1 MPASVYFDH
10 LAVGVRNW
18 SEGFRRFAGEL
29 GGRWSHGGDAAA
41 GPGRGQ

>member
-29 GGRWSHGGDAAA
+29 GG
-41 GPGRGQ
+41 Q

>member
-18 SEGFRRFAGEL
+18 SEGFRRFAGGL
-29 GGRWSHGGDAAA
+29 GG
-41 GPGRGQ
+41 Q